1 LGLRSGGKERKPHA
15 PAEWVGY
22 NYRFAFIFWHSRA
35 ALTAEDCRYHNG
47 FSWWLCGFVCE
58 PAFADGG
65 VGGPDLLAWW
75 DFFEGVEK
83 IVNRACNPLRWF
95 LKTTKLL

>member
-1 LGLRSGGKERKPHA
+1 
-15 PAEWVGY
+15 VG
-22 NYRFAFIFWHSRA
+22 
-35 ALTAEDCRYHNG
+35 
-47 FSWWLCGFVCE
+47 E